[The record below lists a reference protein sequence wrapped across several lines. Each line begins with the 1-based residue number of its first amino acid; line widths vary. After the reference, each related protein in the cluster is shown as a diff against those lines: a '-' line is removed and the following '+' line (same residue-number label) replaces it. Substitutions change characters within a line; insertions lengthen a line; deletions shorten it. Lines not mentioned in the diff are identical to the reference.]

1 MVSEGGVVVRG
12 LDFLSVAY
20 ITLGVHGCGNIQ
32 VGISDGVWLAELHLP
47 VCVCLK
53 SWPAR

>member
-1 MVSEGGVVVRG
+1 MVSEGGVEVRSF
-12 LDFLSVAY
+12 DFLSVAY
-20 ITLGVHGCGNIQ
+20 VTLGVHSCGNIQ

-53 SWPAR
+53 S